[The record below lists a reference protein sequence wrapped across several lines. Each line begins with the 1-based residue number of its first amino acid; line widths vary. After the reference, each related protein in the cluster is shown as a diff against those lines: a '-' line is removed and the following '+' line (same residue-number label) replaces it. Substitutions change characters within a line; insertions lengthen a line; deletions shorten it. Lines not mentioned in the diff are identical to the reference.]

1 MTKAADKISTATD
14 NATDFMLSR
23 FSGHNKKIKN
33 VVKAPIDKNLSGW
46 GKAARG
52 TGKVIGVG
60 GRVVADTFDIS
71 AVVLLFLSKW
81 FVKISDFVL
90 LDNVAL
96 DFMEKKYSNRTVKQ
110 NKRGKDKVI
119 QKFTKKNSRAAAY
132 ITWYLMLLS
141 VIGGVGVVKNKD
153 KIKENVKDKVDNVK
167 NAVHRFLTRKIQN
180 ETINTLKIDP
190 TLPQEEWMAQ
200 IDAIWPY
207 IYMETILSE
216 GFVNEAYADVGETS
230 GYITIGSGYM
240 IGKATPKGEKDRQ
253 LIEERKRFFQK
264 VLGKPY
270 VNGVSVSYEE
280 NRMLVR
286 AFYEQFVWPYVK
298 KQFTKPIDAHLF
310 IELGIGMYNRG
321 SGIYKN
327 NYDGAEIRSAVNN
340 ERKLA
345 DIANMFDDLCK
356 SGNAGLEPKY
366 GIAGNRVLGNIRDS
380 VVLYSFANSVYQ
392 MNAKKLWNNGSLKE
406 YPEIEVDLMNVV
418 SADIH
423 KNGKTYKQ
431 LKLNE
436 YLRPDE
442 VDKIANGELFRDF
455 VLQPQQTKATES
467 SAEKLN
473 EQGEKLYVD
482 GKYEAAIKKFEQAI
496 KENPK
501 LYIVYSN
508 LVIAYYQ
515 LGEYDNGITIVD
527 NTINMPDFS
536 NASKEVK
543 GYTYFNGAL
552 CYEKLG
558 DNETDS
564 VKKQYYYNKAKEYA
578 TTGENVA
585 KTKYKSLMNRLNKK
599 IQELTK
605 NEKVAFNTGKGRIAT
620 KLKQKNTVIA
630 QRAKKDEHSA

>member
-1 MTKAADKISTATD
+1 MTKVADKISTATD
-14 NATDFMLSR
+14 NASDFMLSR

-96 DFMEKKYSNRTVKQ
+96 DFMEKKYSNRNVKQ
-110 NKRGKDKVI
+110 NKRGKDKAI
-119 QKFTKKNSRAAAY
+119 PKFTKENPRVAAY
-132 ITWYLMLLS
+132 LSWYLMLLS
-141 VIGGVGVVKNKD
+141 VVGGVGAVKNKD
-153 KIKENVKDKVDNVK
+153 KIEENVKDKVDNVK

-280 NRMLVR
+280 NRLLVR
-286 AFYEQFVWPYVK
+286 SFYEKFIWPYMK
-298 KQFTKPIDAHLF
+298 KQFTVPMDAHLF
-310 IELGIGMYNRG
+310 VQLCIGMYNRG

-327 NYDGAEIRSAVNN
+327 SYDGQHIRRAVN
-340 ERKLA
+340 EESEMI
-345 DIANMFDDLCK
+345 DIVNKFDDLCK
-356 SGNAGLEPKY
+356 AGNGGLKAKY
-366 GIAGNRVLGNIRDS
+366 GIAGNRALGNVRDS

-392 MNAKKLWNNGSLKE
+392 MNSNKLWQSGKLKN
-406 YPEIEVDLMNVV
+406 YPEIETDLMNVV

-423 KNGKTYKQ
+423 KNGKTYSQ

-436 YLRPDE
+436 YLMPDE
-442 VDKIANGELFRDF
+442 IDMITNGDLFKDF
-455 VLQPQQTKATES
+455 VLRPQQAKATES

-605 NEKVAFNTGKGRIAT
+605 NEKVAFNTGKGRVAT

-630 QRAKKDEHSA
+630 QHTKKDEHCA